1 VATENV
7 VHRPG
12 EISGYGQS
20 AAPLAGRRVGRYR
33 HGYAP
38 WLLLTPWLIGLF
50 AITLGPMLAS
60 LYLSFTNYNLL
71 GTTRWVGLSNYVQI
85 FTDDPRFYAAGS
97 VTLKY
102 VMAAVPLQL
111 MFALAIAIVLNQGLR
126 GLTVYRSLYYLPS
139 LLGSSVAIALLWRQ
153 IFGSTGLVNQVLGV
167 IGFSDLPAWIA
178 TPEYALDTIILLHV
192 WTFGSP
198 MIIFLAGLRQ
208 IPRDLYEAASVDGAN
223 SWTQFWQITLPML
236 SPVIFFNLVL
246 QMINAFQSFTQS
258 FVVSGGTGGPVD
270 STLMYTLYMYHQAFT
285 NFRMGYAS
293 AMAWILMIVISLMTA
308 LAFWTSKY
316 WVHYAGDK

>member
-1 VATENV
+1 VATEHV
-7 VHRPG
+7 IRPAVEASRG
-12 EISGYGQS
+12 GHPAVS
-20 AAPLAGRRVGRYR
+20 LAGRRTSRYR
-33 HGYAP
+33 HGFAP

-71 GTTRWVGLSNYVQI
+71 GQLKWVGVNNYVELL
-85 FTDDPRFYAAGS
+85 TDDPRFYAAAG

-102 VMAAVPLQL
+102 VVAAVPLQL
-111 MFALAIAIVLNQGLR
+111 IFALAIAIVLNQGLP
-126 GLTVYRSLYYLPS
+126 GLTFYRSMYYLPS

-153 IFGSTGLVNQVLGV
+153 IFGSSGLVNQVLEA
-167 IGFSDLPAWIA
+167 IGFTNLPAWIA

-208 IPRDLYEAASVDGAN
+208 IPRDLYEAASVDGAGR
-223 SWTQFWQITLPML
+223 WTQFWQITLPML

-270 STLMYTLYMYHQAFT
+270 STLMYTLYMYQQAFT
-285 NFRMGYAS
+285 QFRMGYAS
-293 AMAWILMIVISLMTA
+293 AMAWLLMLAVAALTA
-308 LAFWTSKY
+308 LAFGTSKY